1 MSGSVF
7 KPCKYRRCRSSPRC
21 KHPWWLS
28 FSKQGQRHRMKVDD
42 FAKKLVPSKT
52 EAAEVWLP
60 KFIAA
65 VLEGRDP
72 SALGSLLQG
81 MTVAE
86 FIDEQYVP
94 FHIMASKLTYG
105 AALKSKMRVL
115 KKRFGGLPL
124 AVLEQPGPIE
134 EFKAELRAGD
144 RAVAT
149 VNLYL
154 AQLRHM
160 VNWAIGRDLLER
172 SPFHKYG
179 VRLLR
184 GATKRSRRL
193 YPGEETNLLKATE
206 PLDNLQHWFQGS
218 RMRDRIVGAL
228 DTGSRR
234 GELLLIQ
241 NKHIDWK
248 QNPVRIT
255 LPGTNT
261 KSGRER
267 FVPVG
272 TSRLIEVLQRRRF
285 LGADAFVFGDEQG
298 RRVKGFRTAWEVL
311 LRVAGITDLSKDL
324 DGDLHWHDLRHECG
338 SRLAERGVPLH
349 EIQYLL
355 GHASIVTT
363 QRYLNVTL
371 EALAESVKVLETG
384 TG

>member
-1 MSGSVF
+1 M
-7 KPCKYRRCRSSPRC
+7 
-21 KHPWWLS
+21 
-28 FSKQGQRHRMKVDD
+28 
-42 FAKKLVPSKT
+42 
-52 EAAEVWLP
+52 
-60 KFIAA
+60 
-65 VLEGRDP
+65 
-72 SALGSLLQG
+72 
-81 MTVAE
+81 
-86 FIDEQYVP
+86 
-94 FHIMASKLTYG
+94 
-105 AALKSKMRVL
+105 
-115 KKRFGGLPL
+115 
-124 AVLEQPGPIE
+124 
-134 EFKAELRAGD
+134 
-144 RAVAT
+144 AT

-160 VNWAIGRDLLER
+160 VNWAIGRDLIER

-193 YPGEETNLLKATE
+193 YPDEEINLLTATKQ
-206 PLDNLQHWFQGS
+206 LDNARHWFQGS
-218 RMRDRIVGAL
+218 RLRDRIIGAL

-241 NKHIDWK
+241 NKHIDWR
-248 QNPVRIT
+248 QNPVRIS
-255 LPGTNT
+255 LPGDNT
-261 KSGRER
+261 KSGRGR

-272 TSRLIEVLQRRRF
+272 TSRLIEILQRRRF

-298 RRVKGFRTAWEVL
+298 GRVRGFRTAWGVL
-311 LRVAGITDLSKDL
+311 LKVAGITDPSKGL